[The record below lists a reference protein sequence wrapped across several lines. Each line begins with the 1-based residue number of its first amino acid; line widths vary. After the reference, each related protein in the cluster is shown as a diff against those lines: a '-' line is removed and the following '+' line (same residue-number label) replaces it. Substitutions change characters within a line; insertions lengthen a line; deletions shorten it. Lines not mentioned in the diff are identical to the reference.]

1 MLDHTW
7 LSFIFKLWQPE
18 DNRIF
23 WLPFTGVWEYTS
35 ICQLIQC
42 LKLKDNHVGSDMIAI
57 EKEFF

>member
-7 LSFIFKLWQPE
+7 ISFIFKLWQPE

-42 LKLKDNHVGSDMIAI
+42 LKLKDNHV
-57 EKEFF
+57 